1 MKLMEKLK
9 NALFEEEYVE
19 VEEKPVKEKKKKE
32 RKFRKEK
39 NKDIEQIKKK
49 GRERAREEFREEEE
63 KPIVKKIATPH
74 EKPQPKPV
82 IEEVEETLEDFEED
96 RNNLKGNSE
105 FKFQEILDDDF
116 TYDAP
121 KPQKKVEPK
130 FNNVAKKVMDTVK
143 RKEEK
148 PLYSGGKKEE
158 TFGFEKEYNSSHVYE
173 SKPAKSTFKPSPIIS
188 PIYGVLNENYQ
199 KEEITP
205 KTEVRMPTFKTE
217 HLDIDEVRNRAYG
230 ITKEEDM
237 FDVEDAFDTSEIEE
251 DINADD
257 TNDLL
262 DLTDKVKTP
271 SVSKVTVGDAEE
283 YFQDLGLEYNNDY
296 IDVSKEKATGR
307 RVVENKEMT
316 DKIEKENEVMTPPEQ
331 PQIDEEL
338 EKTKSDDENLFD
350 LIDSMYEKE

>member
-32 RKFRKEK
+32 KLFRKDK
-39 NKDIEQIKKK
+39 NKDIEQIKRK
-49 GRERAREEFREEEE
+49 GRERAREEFEEEKEE
-63 KPIVKKIATPH
+63 KPIVKKIATPK
-74 EKPQPKPV
+74 ETPKPV

-96 RNNLKGNSE
+96 RNELKGNND

-121 KPQKKVEPK
+121 KPQKKLEPK
-130 FNNVAKKVMDTVK
+130 FNNVARKVMDTVK
-143 RKEEK
+143 KKEEK

-158 TFGFEKEYNSSHVYE
+158 TFGFEKEYNSSHAYD
-173 SKPAKSTFKPSPIIS
+173 SKPTKSTFKPSPIIS
-188 PIYGVLNENYQ
+188 PIYGVLDKNYQ
-199 KEEITP
+199 QEEIVP
-205 KTEVRMPTFKTE
+205 KKEVRMPTFGTE

-230 ITKEEDM
+230 ISKEEDM
-237 FDVEDAFDTSEIEE
+237 FDVEEAFDTSEIEE

-257 TNDLL
+257 NNDLL
-262 DLTDKVKTP
+262 DLTDQVKTP

-307 RVVENKEMT
+307 RVVENKEIT
-316 DKIEKENEVMTPPEQ
+316 EKVEEENKVMSQSEE

>member
-32 RKFRKEK
+32 KLFRKDK
-39 NKDIEQIKKK
+39 NKDIEQIKRK
-49 GRERAREEFREEEE
+49 GRERAREEFEEEKEE
-63 KPIVKKIATPH
+63 KPIVKKIATPK
-74 EKPQPKPV
+74 ETPKPV

-96 RNNLKGNSE
+96 RNELKGNND

-121 KPQKKVEPK
+121 KPQKKLEPK
-130 FNNVAKKVMDTVK
+130 FNNVARKVMDTVK
-143 RKEEK
+143 KKEEK

-158 TFGFEKEYNSSHVYE
+158 TFGFEKEYNSSHAYD
-173 SKPAKSTFKPSPIIS
+173 SKPTKSTFKPSPIIS
-188 PIYGVLNENYQ
+188 PIYGVLDKNYQ
-199 KEEITP
+199 QEEIVP
-205 KTEVRMPTFKTE
+205 KKEVRMPTFGTE

-230 ITKEEDM
+230 ISQEEDM
-237 FDVEDAFDTSEIEE
+237 FDVEEAFDTSEIEE

-257 TNDLL
+257 NNDLL
-262 DLTDKVKTP
+262 DLTDQVKTP

-307 RVVENKEMT
+307 RVVENKEIT
-316 DKIEKENEVMTPPEQ
+316 EKVEEENKVMSQSEE